1 MGEQLRGPERH
12 PSSIAARG
20 RSNRGRRSDRAGLRT
35 GFAAAG
41 ASIWSLDL
49 SERAAERAIDG
60 VAGDHHA
67 GVIDVA
73 DQAAVATCAG
83 RIGAV
88 DSVVY
93 AAGLDYDAEVIAT
106 DWQVYRKVM
115 AVNLDGA
122 FHVAACF
129 APAMIDAARGG
140 AFVYLSSVA
149 GLRGEAGAAVYCAS
163 KYGLIGMVAS
173 FAAEMTSYGIRA
185 NAVCPGSVDSPML
198 RRVADDIARR
208 KGIDAQELYQAMSR
222 GGAAQRFVKP
232 DEVADTCLYLA
243 SPAASAVTGSVIR
256 IDCGSQLVG

>member
-1 MGEQLRGPERH
+1 MSVIRL
-12 PSSIAARG
+12 PSPHVAVVIGAGGAIGRACAR
-20 RSNRGRRSDRAGLRT
+20 A
-35 GFAAAG
+35 FAAAG
-41 ASIWSLDL
+41 ASIWALDL
-49 SERAAERAIDG
+49 SETAAAVAIEG
-60 VAGDHHA
+60 LGGSHHA
-67 GVIDVA
+67 GIVDVTDRPGVA
-73 DQAAVATCAG
+73 SCAA

-106 DWQVYRKVM
+106 DWQAYRRVM

-122 FHVAACF
+122 FHVAASF
-129 APAMIDAARGG
+129 APAMITASRGG

-149 GLRGEAGAAVYCAS
+149 GLRGEAGASVYCAS

-173 FAAEMTSYGIRA
+173 FAAEMTPHRIRA

-208 KGIDAQELYQAMSR
+208 KGLDAQKFYGAMSHS
-222 GGAAQRFVKP
+222 GAAQRFVRP
-232 DEVADTCLYLA
+232 EEVAETCLYLA

-256 IDCGSQLVG
+256 VDCGSQLVG